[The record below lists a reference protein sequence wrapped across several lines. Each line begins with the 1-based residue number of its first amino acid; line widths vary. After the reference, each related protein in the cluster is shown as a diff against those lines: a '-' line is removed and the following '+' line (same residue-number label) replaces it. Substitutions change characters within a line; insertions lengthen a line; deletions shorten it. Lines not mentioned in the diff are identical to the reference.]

1 MPKHLF
7 RIFALHKFPGFGSIV
22 FRGRICRRN
31 YERRYKNKEQCK
43 NGRSHIWSGC
53 FRACGR
59 IYPKKYYLIFCFSQL
74 CDKDLALRCR
84 QVTVGKEHYVNR
96 VGWLR
101 AAVLGA
107 NDGIISTSSLVIGV
121 AAASSTRS
129 PIVLAALAG
138 LTAGAMSMAAGEYV
152 SVSSQGDAEQADL
165 KRESEALL
173 TSSDLEL
180 KELSDIYVQ
189 RGLDETLAREVA
201 AQLTKHNALEAHA
214 RDELGINEVSEARPL
229 QAAAASFGSFLAG
242 ALLPLFVAIF
252 APLGYMVP
260 AQYVFA
266 LVFLVLLGI
275 MSAKTGGS
283 PVGPAVTRIAFW
295 GTVAM
300 AASALVGYIFGVNAA

>member
-1 MPKHLF
+1 M
-7 RIFALHKFPGFGSIV
+7 
-22 FRGRICRRN
+22 
-31 YERRYKNKEQCK
+31 
-43 NGRSHIWSGC
+43 
-53 FRACGR
+53 
-59 IYPKKYYLIFCFSQL
+59 
-74 CDKDLALRCR
+74 
-84 QVTVGKEHYVNR
+84 GKEHYVNR

-229 QAAAASFGSFLAG
+229 QAAAASFGAFLAG